1 MGQVHEALDAS
12 LGDRSRPPVERVRA
26 FYAPYRGR
34 YPEKESQIRPRER

>member
-1 MGQVHEALDAS
+1 
-12 LGDRSRPPVERVRA
+12 VRA